1 MPPRGADDVDNPLV
15 NGLQTCEHRGMDQEK
30 KQPFENPTVDDESD
44 MPSLQEERT
53 IGRETEREITQMING
68 IEG

>member
-1 MPPRGADDVDNPLV
+1 M
-15 NGLQTCEHRGMDQEK
+15 EKDQ
-30 KQPFENPTVDDESD
+30 KQPFENPSVDDDSD
-44 MPSLQEERT
+44 MPSRVDEGA

>member
-1 MPPRGADDVDNPLV
+1 
-15 NGLQTCEHRGMDQEK
+15 MDKDQ
-30 KQPFENPTVDDESD
+30 KQPFENPSVDDDSD
-44 MPSLQEERT
+44 MPSRTEERN

>member
-1 MPPRGADDVDNPLV
+1 
-15 NGLQTCEHRGMDQEK
+15 MDHEK

-44 MPSLQEERT
+44 MPSLQEERNV
-53 IGRETEREITQMING
+53 GRDIEREITQMING

>member
-1 MPPRGADDVDNPLV
+1 
-15 NGLQTCEHRGMDQEK
+15 MDQEK

-44 MPSLQEERT
+44 APSPQEERA
-53 IGRETEREITQMING
+53 IGRETEREIDQLISG

>member
-1 MPPRGADDVDNPLV
+1 M
-15 NGLQTCEHRGMDQEK
+15 EKDQ
-30 KQPFENPTVDDESD
+30 KQPFENPSVDDDSD
-44 MPSLQEERT
+44 MPSRMEERS

>member
-1 MPPRGADDVDNPLV
+1 M
-15 NGLQTCEHRGMDQEK
+15 EKDQ
-30 KQPFENPTVDDESD
+30 KQPFENPSVDDYSD
-44 MPSLQEERT
+44 MPSRMEERS